1 MEFDLNDSW
10 QKTLSIMEKQVTK
23 PSYETWIKPIH
34 PVDFSDKIIILKV
47 PNDFAKDW
55 LESRYYDLIK
65 ASFEEVTGQE
75 ICPTFVAASKPDET
89 PEKGNK
95 TPVAGKSSVDWLP
108 ANLNSRYTFSSFIAG
123 ESNRLAYSAALAV
136 AQSPALAYNPL
147 FLYGGKGLGKTHL
160 MQAIGNFVAEIKP
173 EARVS
178 YLSSEKFTE
187 ELIKSIREDNTF
199 EFRNK
204 YRSLDILLVDDI
216 QYIAGKERTQEEFS
230 NTFNALY
237 EANKQIIIGS
247 DRPPKDIPTL
257 DKGLVSRFKGGLV
270 AEIQP
275 PDSITRISIL
285 RKKVEL
291 EKLQIPDEVV
301 TYIADQIQSD
311 IRELN
316 GALAKTILY
325 SSLKQTEISL
335 KTATEALRDLVF

>member
-1 MEFDLNDSW
+1 MKLNLSDSW
-10 QKTLSIMEKQVTK
+10 QKALAIMEKQVSN

-34 PVDFSDKIIILKV
+34 PIDFSGQTVILQV

-65 ASFEEVTGQE
+65 TSLEGVTDQE
-75 ICPTFVAASKPDET
+75 ICPTFVAVSEADET
-89 PEKGNK
+89 VNGNK
-95 TPVAGKSSVDWLP
+95 TPVAGKSSIEWMP
-108 ANLNSRYTFSSFIAG
+108 AKLNSKYTFNSFVVG
-123 ESNRLAYSAALAV
+123 ESNKLAYTAALAV

-147 FLYGGKGLGKTHL
+147 FIYGGKGLGKTHL
-160 MQAIGNFVAEIKP
+160 MQGIGNFVTEIKP

-178 YLSSEKFTE
+178 YLSSEKFTD
-187 ELIKSIREDNTF
+187 ELIKSIRDDNTV

-216 QYIAGKERTQEEFS
+216 QSIAGKERTQEEFL

-247 DRPPKDIPTL
+247 DSPPKNLPSL
-257 DKGLVSRFKGGLV
+257 EKGLISRFKGGLV

-275 PDSITRISIL
+275 PDNKTRVSIL
-285 RKKVEL
+285 RKKVDL
-291 EKLQIPDEVV
+291 ENLHVPDEVLI
-301 TYIADQIQSD
+301 YIADQIQSD

-316 GALAKTILY
+316 GALAKALLY
-325 SSLKQTEISL
+325 SSLKQTEISIE
-335 KTATEALRDLVF
+335 TVTEALQDLVS

>member
-1 MEFDLNDSW
+1 MEFDLSDSW
-10 QKTLSIMEKQVTK
+10 QKALSIMEKQVST

-34 PVDFSDKIIILKV
+34 PVDFNDKVIILQV

-65 ASFEEVTGQE
+65 SSLEEVTGQE

-89 PEKGNK
+89 PVKDNK
-95 TPVAGKSSVDWLP
+95 TSVAGNSSVDWML
-108 ANLNSRYTFSSFIAG
+108 AKLNSKYTFDSFVVG
-123 ESNRLAYSAALAV
+123 ESNQLAYNAALAV

-147 FLYGGKGLGKTHL
+147 FIYGGKGLGKTHL

-187 ELIKSIREDNTF
+187 ELIKSIRDDSTV
-199 EFRNK
+199 EFRNR

-216 QYIAGKERTQEEFS
+216 QYIAGKERTQEEFL

-237 EANKQIIIGS
+237 EANKQIIIVS
-247 DRPPKDIPTL
+247 DRPPKEIPTL
-257 DKGLVSRFKGGLV
+257 GKGLVSRFKGGLV

-275 PDSITRISIL
+275 PDSKTRISIL

-316 GALAKTILY
+316 GALAKTLLY
-325 SSLKQTEISL
+325 SSLKQSEISIE
-335 KTATEALRDLVF
+335 TATEALRDLVS

>member
-10 QKTLSIMEKQVTK
+10 QKALAIMEKQVGNL
-23 PSYETWIKPIH
+23 SYETWIKPIH
-34 PVDFSDKIIILKV
+34 PVDFSCQAIILKV

-65 ASFEEVTGQE
+65 TSLEEVTGQE
-75 ICPTFVAASKPDET
+75 LCPTFIVASKPET
-89 PEKGNK
+89 TVKGNE
-95 TPVAGKSSVDWLP
+95 TSVAGKSSADWML
-108 ANLNSRYTFSSFIAG
+108 AKLNFKYAFNSFVVG
-123 ESNRLAYSAALAV
+123 ESNRLAYTAALAV

-147 FLYGGKGLGKTHL
+147 FIYGGKGLGKTHL

-178 YLSSEKFTE
+178 YLSSEKFTD
-187 ELIKSIREDNTF
+187 ELIKSIRDDNTV
-199 EFRNK
+199 EFRNR

-216 QYIAGKERTQEEFS
+216 QYIAGKERTQEEFL

-237 EANKQIIIGS
+237 EENKQIIIGS
-247 DRPPKDIPTL
+247 DSPPKEIPAL
-257 DKGLVSRFKGGLV
+257 EKGLVSRFKGGLV
-270 AEIQP
+270 VEIQP
-275 PDSITRISIL
+275 PDSNTRISIL

-301 TYIADQIQSD
+301 TYIAEQIQSD

-316 GALAKTILY
+316 GALAKTLLY
-325 SSLKQTEISL
+325 SSLKQNEISIE
-335 KTATEALRDLVF
+335 TATEALRDLVS